1 MRKTF
6 AFNIQGHNVTITNSW
21 FSGAKLYVDGNLRDT
36 DKTMVA
42 KGNKSLLSANLG
54 DAGFLQIKP
63 LSKLLSVEMDAYL
76 VNGNNSQHIYSSH
89 KQLSN

>member
-1 MRKTF
+1 MRKKF
-6 AFNIQGHNVTITNSW
+6 AFNIKGHNVTITNSW
-21 FSGAKLYVDGNLRDT
+21 FSGAKLYVDGKLRDT